1 MKKNISLFLMLF
13 FTVFT
18 FAQKTVS
25 GKITDDDGVA
35 IPSASVTIEEPGKD
49 AILAYGITNS
59 KGEYKVTFTS
69 AEAKVDLKVKAFNQ
83 KPLTKQITNSDQ
95 TLSFK
100 MQSEATEIKEVQ
112 LKTKMITARGDTI
125 SYDLK
130 AFNSKNDR
138 TLADVMKKIPGIEV
152 NTDGTILY
160 QGNAINKFYVNGK
173 DLMEGGYGT
182 INNSLPKDAVQK
194 VEVLENHQPVKIL
207 QDKVPSDQAAI
218 NIKLKNSVTMTG
230 RGEVGTGFG
239 DPWLWNVK
247 LTPMFFGQKSQWV
260 VNYKT
265 NNMGEQ
271 VENEGNILAFGSS
284 WEGRRINA
292 SQNDWLNVENAG
304 TPNLP
309 VKRYL
314 MNNVHYLSV
323 NYLTNIDKKKEW
335 ELKLNANYTN
345 NAVARE
351 DYNETTYFP
360 TNERPQQSTVVMSTR
375 NNFYTDKLK
384 GELIFTKNAK
394 KGFFKNTTSFSQFWN
409 ADRAFAVRAGRS
421 GDQSVESP
429 TSSFQNS
436 LSTIIPWG
444 EKMVNFKSYINY
456 QDDQQTLQ
464 VDPASY
470 LQLPYKLPKVNPNDP
485 NEKDKYGIVN
495 FAPGTLALQQ
505 FRLKTL
511 DTSHSANISF
521 STKGWTF
528 TPQVGLDFSTDKLNT
543 NFDGQSIPNPS
554 VPNDVPPNFNDGV
567 YENNLKFTE
576 IVPSASV
583 GVNYKSEAWSI
594 FANFPANFNS
604 IKAED
609 DLRGVSKSLNK
620 TTFTPNAFVQYS
632 FASFWKASLNGNISN
647 NFGDIQNAYA
657 GYMLLSPRGFNV
669 MDPNNPIPQTTSKS
683 AGSRIEYR
691 NPLNNLFFNITYSL
705 SDSKRNLL
713 SSPILDVA
721 TGSTLIR
728 YIERENHLKSNR
740 FSIEVG
746 KYFPKFKT
754 NASVNYGNTLSK
766 SDAFLDDTQY
776 LSKNNTQTYGL
787 KFNNTYFSWASIDY
801 TLSLSRNKQD
811 NIGLSSNQSRLGV
824 NTGFNHNLAVY
835 FYPIENHTIGF
846 NWDQVNTSDGTNKY
860 KNGFYD
866 ISYQFSWSKKKIDFE
881 LKWLNI
887 ANRKFFET
895 YNINQTTN
903 SSSYTKIQLR
913 PSQVMFT
920 VKFNFK

>member
-13 FTVFT
+13 FTVLT

-49 AILAYGITNS
+49 AILAYAITNS
-59 KGEYKVTFTS
+59 KGEYKVIFTS
-69 AEAKVDLKVKAFNQ
+69 AESNVDLKVKAFNQ
-83 KPLTKQITNSDQ
+83 KPLTKQINNSDQ
-95 TLSFK
+95 TLNFK

-152 NTDGTILY
+152 NNDGTILY

-271 VENEGNILAFGSS
+271 VENEGNILAFGSA
-284 WEGRRINA
+284 WEGRRSNI
-292 SQNDWLNVENAG
+292 SQNNWLNVENA
-304 TPNLP
+304 TVPDLP

-314 MNNVHYLSV
+314 MNSVHYLSA

-335 ELKLNANYTN
+335 ELKANANYTN
-345 NAVARE
+345 NAVERE
-351 DYNETTYFP
+351 SNSITRDIQQGTQYN
-360 TNERPQQSTVVMSTR
+360 TR
-375 NNFYTDKLK
+375 FLNNFYTDKLK

-394 KGFFKNTTSFSQFWN
+394 KGFFKNTTTFSQFWN
-409 ADRAFAVRAGRS
+409 ADRALAERNDKQGYRIGNEAL
-421 GDQSVESP
+421 ESP
-429 TSSFQNS
+429 TTSFQNS
-436 LSTIIPWG
+436 LSTIIPWK
-444 EKMVNFKSYINY
+444 EKMVNFKSYISY
-456 QDDQQTLQ
+456 QNDKQILEIS
-464 VDPASY
+464 PANY
-470 LQLPYKLPKVNPNDP
+470 LQFPYKEPGS
-485 NEKDKYGIVN
+485 KDFTTIN
-495 FAPGTLALQQ
+495 FTPGSTALQY
-505 FRLKTL
+505 FRIKSL

-528 TPQVGLDFSTDKLNT
+528 TPQVGFDLSTDKLTT
-543 NFDGQSIPNPS
+543 NFDGSTVGNKPDFAS
-554 VPNDVPPNFNDGV
+554 LA
-567 YENNLKFTE
+567 YENDLKFTR
-576 IVPSASV
+576 INPSASV
-583 GVNYKSEAWSI
+583 GINYKSEAWSL
-594 FANFPANFNS
+594 FSSFPVNFNN

-609 DLRGVSKSLNK
+609 AFRNVSKSLSK
-620 TTFTPNAFVQYS
+620 VTFTPNIFAQYS
-632 FASFWKASLNGNISN
+632 FASFFKASLNGGISN
-647 NFGDIQNAYA
+647 NFGDIQTAYA
-657 GYMLLSPRGFNV
+657 GYILTSPAGFNV
-669 MDPNNPIPQTTSKS
+669 MNPNNPIPETNTKNV
-683 AGSRIEYR
+683 GTRLEYR
-691 NPLNNLFFNITYSL
+691 NPLNNLFFNVGYRI
-705 SDSKRNLL
+705 SDAKNNLIA
-713 SSPILDVA
+713 SSIVNESGFRVTEYL
-721 TGSTLIR
+721 
-728 YIERENHLKSNR
+728 ERENKRTSNTYYAE
-740 FSIEVG
+740 IG

-754 NASVNYGNTLSK
+754 NASLSYNNTISKSQSIRNTDDIDNKTNGNT
-766 SDAFLDDTQY
+766 F
-776 LSKNNTQTYGL
+776 GV
-787 KFNNTYFSWASIDY
+787 KFNNTYFSWMSVDFNASK
-801 TLSLSRNKQD
+801 TWNKTS
-811 NIGLSSNQSRLGV
+811 NIYL
-824 NTGFNHNLAVY
+824 TGNKGKSEGYSHNLNVF
-835 FYPIENHTIGF
+835 FYPLENHTIGF
-846 NWDQVNTSDGTNKY
+846 YWDQINSKSADVKY
-860 KNGFYD
+860 NNGFFD
-866 ISYQFSWSKKKIDFE
+866 LSYQFSWAKKKVDFE
-881 LKWLNI
+881 LKWMNI
-887 ANRKFFET
+887 ANKKVFERIDIDNT
-895 YNINQTTN
+895 TITQTTM
-903 SSSYTKIQLR
+903 QLR
-913 PSQVMFT
+913 PSQVMLS

>member
-1 MKKNISLFLMLF
+1 MKKNISLFLMIF
-13 FTVFT
+13 ISVFT

-35 IPSASVTIEEPGKD
+35 IPSASVTVEEPGKD

-69 AEAKVDLKVKAFNQ
+69 PEANVDLKVKAFNQ
-83 KPLTKQITNSDQ
+83 KPVTKQISNADQ
-95 TLSFK
+95 NLNFK

-130 AFNSKNDR
+130 AFNNKNDR

-152 NTDGTILY
+152 NKDGTILY

-271 VENEGNILAFGSS
+271 VENEGNILAFGSG

-292 SQNDWLNVENAG
+292 AQNNWLSVENASV
-304 TPNLP
+304 PDLP

-314 MNNVHYLSV
+314 MNSVHYLSA

-335 ELKLNANYTN
+335 ELKANANYTN
-345 NAVARE
+345 NAVERE
-351 DYNETTYFP
+351 SNSTTTDIQQGTKYNTKFL
-360 TNERPQQSTVVMSTR
+360 
-375 NNFYTDKLK
+375 NNFYTDKVK

-394 KGFFKNTTSFSQFWN
+394 KGFFKNTTTFSQFWN
-409 ADRAFAVRAGRS
+409 ADRAVAERNDKTGYRLGNEAL
-421 GDQSVESP
+421 ESP

-436 LSTIIPWG
+436 LSTIIPWK
-444 EKMVNFKSYINY
+444 EKMINFKSFINY
-456 QDDQQTLQ
+456 QNDRQTLEIS
-464 VDPASY
+464 PANY
-470 LQLPYKLPKVNPNDP
+470 LQFPYKEPGSTDFST
-485 NEKDKYGIVN
+485 IN
-495 FAPGTLALQQ
+495 FTPGSTALQT
-505 FRLKTL
+505 FKIKTL

-528 TPQVGLDFSTDKLNT
+528 TPQIGIDFSTDKLTT
-543 NFDGQSIPNPS
+543 NFDGSTVNNSP
-554 VPNDVPPNFNDGV
+554 DFNSLA
-567 YENNLKFTE
+567 YENDLKFTK
-576 IVPSASV
+576 INPNASV
-583 GVNYKSEAWSI
+583 GVNYKSEAWSL
-594 FANFPANFNS
+594 FANFPVNFNN

-609 DLRGVSKSLNK
+609 AFRNVSKSLNK
-620 TTFTPNAFVQYS
+620 TTFTPNIFAQYS
-632 FASFWKASLNGNISN
+632 FASFFKASLSGNISN
-647 NFGDIQNAYA
+647 NFGDIQTAYA
-657 GYMLLSPRGFNV
+657 GYILTSPGGFNV
-669 MDPNNPIPQTTSKS
+669 MNPKNPIPQTTTKN
-683 AGSRIEYR
+683 AGARLEYR
-691 NPLNNLFFNITYSL
+691 NPLNNIFFNVGYRL
-705 SDSKRNLL
+705 SDAKNNLL
-713 SSPILDVA
+713 ASSAVNELGFSVIE
-721 TGSTLIR
+721 
-728 YIERENHLKSNR
+728 YIESENKRTSN
-740 FSIEVG
+740 SYYAEIG

-754 NASVNYGNTLSK
+754 NASLTYNNTNSKSQSRRNDQDINTTNDGNTLGFK
-766 SDAFLDDTQY
+766 L
-776 LSKNNTQTYGL
+776 
-787 KFNNTYFSWASIDY
+787 NNTYFSWMSVDFNM
-801 TLSLSRNKQD
+801 TKSWNKQ
-811 NIGLSSNQSRLGV
+811 SNGIIQNDLGK
-824 NTGFNHNLAVY
+824 TEGYTHNLNVF

-846 NWDQVNTSDGTNKY
+846 YWDQINSKLGQTKLN
-860 KNGFYD
+860 NGFFD
-866 ISYQFSWSKKKIDFE
+866 VSYQFSWAKKKVDFE
-881 LKWLNI
+881 LKWMNI
-887 ANRKFFET
+887 GDRKVFER
-895 YNINQTTN
+895 INVGDATITQTTM
-903 SSSYTKIQLR
+903 QLR

>member
-13 FTVFT
+13 FTVLT

-69 AEAKVDLKVKAFNQ
+69 GESNVDLKVKAFNQ
-83 KPLTKQITNSDQ
+83 KPLTRQISNSDQ
-95 TLSFK
+95 TLNFK

-152 NTDGTILY
+152 NKDGSILY

-207 QDKVPSDQAAI
+207 QDKVPSEQAAI

-284 WEGRRINA
+284 WEGRRSNI
-292 SQNDWLNVENAG
+292 SQNNWLNVENAS
-304 TPNLP
+304 TPDLP

-314 MNNVHYLSV
+314 MNSVHYLSA

-335 ELKLNANYTN
+335 ELKANANYTN
-345 NAVARE
+345 NAVERE
-351 DYNETTYFP
+351 SNSITRDIQQGIQYN
-360 TNERPQQSTVVMSTR
+360 TR
-375 NNFYTDKLK
+375 FLNNFYTDKLK

-394 KGFFKNTTSFSQFWN
+394 KGFFKNTTTFSQFWN
-409 ADRAFAVRAGRS
+409 ADRALAERNDNIGYRLGNEA
-421 GDQSVESP
+421 VESP

-436 LSTIIPWG
+436 LSTIIPWK
-444 EKMVNFKSYINY
+444 EKMVNLKSYISY
-456 QDDQQTLQ
+456 QNDRQTLEIS
-464 VDPASY
+464 PANY
-470 LQLPYKLPKVNPNDP
+470 LQFPYK
-485 NEKDKYGIVN
+485 E
-495 FAPGTLALQQ
+495 PGSTDLSTIDFTPGSTALQH
-505 FRLKTL
+505 FRIKTL

-528 TPQVGLDFSTDKLNT
+528 TPQVGFDYSTDNLIT
-543 NFDGQSIPNPS
+543 NFDGSTVGNSPDFGS
-554 VPNDVPPNFNDGV
+554 LA
-567 YENNLKFTE
+567 YENDLKFTR
-576 IVPSASV
+576 INPSASV
-583 GVNYKSEAWSI
+583 GINYKSESWSL
-594 FANFPANFNS
+594 FSSFPVNFNN

-609 DLRGVSKSLNK
+609 AFRNVSKSLNK
-620 TTFTPNAFVQYS
+620 VTFTPTIFAQYS
-632 FASFWKASLNGNISN
+632 FASFFKASINGSISN
-647 NFGDIQNAYA
+647 NFGDIQTAYA
-657 GYMLLSPRGFNV
+657 GYILTSPGGFNV
-669 MDPNNPIPQTTSKS
+669 MNPNNPIPETNTTN
-683 AGSRIEYR
+683 GGVRLEYR
-691 NPLNNLFFNITYSL
+691 NPLNNLFFNVGYRL
-705 SDSKRNLL
+705 SDAKNNLIA
-713 SSPILDVA
+713 SSIVNESGFRVTEYL
-721 TGSTLIR
+721 
-728 YIERENHLKSNR
+728 ERENKRTSN
-740 FSIEVG
+740 SYYAEIG

-754 NASVNYGNTLSK
+754 NASLNYSNTISKSQSIRNDDDIDTKTNGNTLGFK
-766 SDAFLDDTQY
+766 I
-776 LSKNNTQTYGL
+776 
-787 KFNNTYFSWASIDY
+787 NNTYFSWMSIDFNASK
-801 TLSLSRNKQD
+801 TWNKQS
-811 NIGLSSNQSRLGV
+811 NIYL
-824 NTGFNHNLAVY
+824 TGNKGKSEGYNHNLNVF
-835 FYPIENHTIGF
+835 FYPLENHTIGF
-846 NWDQVNTSDGTNKY
+846 YWDQINSKSADMKY
-860 KNGFYD
+860 NNGFFD
-866 ISYQFSWSKKKIDFE
+866 LSYQFSWAKKKVDFE
-881 LKWLNI
+881 LKWMNI
-887 ANRKFFET
+887 ANKKVFERIDIDNT
-895 YNINQTTN
+895 TITQTTML
-903 SSSYTKIQLR
+903 LR

>member
-1 MKKNISLFLMLF
+1 MLF
-13 FTVFT
+13 FTVLT

-25 GKITDDDGVA
+25 GKITDDDGIA
-35 IPSASVTIEEPGKD
+35 IPSASVTVEEPGKD

-69 AEAKVDLKVKAFNQ
+69 GEANVDLKVKAFNQ
-83 KPLTKQITNSDQ
+83 KPLTKQISNSDQ
-95 TLSFK
+95 TLNFK

-152 NTDGTILY
+152 NNDGTILY

-284 WEGRRINA
+284 WEGRRSNI
-292 SQNDWLNVENAG
+292 SQNNWLNVENAE

-314 MNNVHYLSV
+314 MNSVHYLSA

-335 ELKLNANYTN
+335 ELKANANYTN
-345 NAVARE
+345 NAVERE
-351 DYNETTYFP
+351 SNSVTRDIQQGTQYTTRFL
-360 TNERPQQSTVVMSTR
+360 

-394 KGFFKNTTSFSQFWN
+394 KGFFKNTTTFSQFWN
-409 ADRAFAVRAGRS
+409 GDRAFAERNDKQGYRI
-421 GDQSVESP
+421 GNETLESP
-429 TSSFQNS
+429 TTSFQNS
-436 LSTIIPWG
+436 LSTIIPWK
-444 EKMVNFKSYINY
+444 EKMVNFKSYISY
-456 QDDQQTLQ
+456 QNDKQILEIS
-464 VDPASY
+464 PANY
-470 LQLPYKLPKVNPNDP
+470 LQFPYKEPGS
-485 NEKDKYGIVN
+485 KDFTTIQ
-495 FAPGTLALQQ
+495 FTPGSTALQY
-505 FRLKTL
+505 FRIKSL

-521 STKGWTF
+521 SSKGWTF
-528 TPQVGLDFSTDKLNT
+528 TPQVGFDLSTDNLTT
-543 NFDGQSIPNPS
+543 NFDGSTVGNKP
-554 VPNDVPPNFNDGV
+554 DFATLA
-567 YENNLKFTE
+567 YENDLKFTR
-576 IVPSASV
+576 INPSASV
-583 GVNYKSEAWSI
+583 GINYKSESWSL
-594 FANFPANFNS
+594 FSSFPVNFNN

-609 DLRGVSKSLNK
+609 AFRNVSKSLSK
-620 TTFTPNAFVQYS
+620 VTFTPNVFAQYS
-632 FASFWKASLNGNISN
+632 FASFFKASVNGGISN
-647 NFGDIQNAYA
+647 NFGDIQTAYA
-657 GYMLLSPRGFNV
+657 GYILTSPGGFNV
-669 MDPNNPIPQTTSKS
+669 MNPNNPIPETNTKS
-683 AGSRIEYR
+683 GGVRLEYR
-691 NPLNNLFFNITYSL
+691 NPLNNLFFNVGYRI
-705 SDSKRNLL
+705 SDAKNNLIA
-713 SSPILDVA
+713 SSVVNESGFRVTEYL
-721 TGSTLIR
+721 
-728 YIERENHLKSNR
+728 ERENKRTSNTYYVE
-740 FSIEVG
+740 IG

-754 NASVNYGNTLSK
+754 NASLSYNNSISKSQSIRNDDDIDNKTNGNTL
-766 SDAFLDDTQY
+766 
-776 LSKNNTQTYGL
+776 GV
-787 KFNNTYFSWASIDY
+787 KFNNTYFSWMSVDFNASKTWNKTSNIFLTGNKGKTEGY
-801 TLSLSRNKQD
+801 T
-811 NIGLSSNQSRLGV
+811 
-824 NTGFNHNLAVY
+824 HNLNVF
-835 FYPIENHTIGF
+835 FYPLENHTIGF
-846 NWDQVNTSDGTNKY
+846 YWDQINSKSADVKY
-860 KNGFYD
+860 NNGFFD
-866 ISYQFSWSKKKIDFE
+866 LSYQFSWTKKKIDFE
-881 LKWLNI
+881 LKWMNI
-887 ANRKFFET
+887 ANKKVFERIEIDNT
-895 YNINQTTN
+895 TITQTTM
-903 SSSYTKIQLR
+903 QLR
-913 PSQVMFT
+913 PSQVMLS

>member
-13 FTVFT
+13 FTVLT

-25 GKITDDDGVA
+25 GKITDDDGIA
-35 IPSASVTIEEPGKD
+35 IPSASVTVEEPGKD

-69 AEAKVDLKVKAFNQ
+69 GEANVDLKVKAFNQ
-83 KPLTKQITNSDQ
+83 KPLTKQISNSDQ
-95 TLSFK
+95 TLNFK

-152 NTDGTILY
+152 NNDGTILY

-284 WEGRRINA
+284 WEGRRSNI
-292 SQNDWLNVENAG
+292 SQNNWLNVENAE

-314 MNNVHYLSV
+314 MNNVHYLSA

-335 ELKLNANYTN
+335 ELKANANYTN
-345 NAVARE
+345 NAVERE
-351 DYNETTYFP
+351 SNSVTRDIQQGTQYTTRFL
-360 TNERPQQSTVVMSTR
+360 

-394 KGFFKNTTSFSQFWN
+394 KGFFKNTTTFSQFWN
-409 ADRAFAVRAGRS
+409 GDRAFAERNDKQGYRIGNEAL
-421 GDQSVESP
+421 ESP
-429 TSSFQNS
+429 TTSFQNS
-436 LSTIIPWG
+436 LSTIIPWK
-444 EKMVNFKSYINY
+444 EKMVNFKSYISY
-456 QDDQQTLQ
+456 QNDKQILEIS
-464 VDPASY
+464 PANY
-470 LQLPYKLPKVNPNDP
+470 LQFPYKEPGS
-485 NEKDKYGIVN
+485 KDFTTIQ
-495 FAPGTLALQQ
+495 FTPGSTALQY
-505 FRLKTL
+505 FRIKSL

-521 STKGWTF
+521 SSKGWTF
-528 TPQVGLDFSTDKLNT
+528 TPQVGFDLSTDNLTT
-543 NFDGQSIPNPS
+543 NFDGSTVGNKP
-554 VPNDVPPNFNDGV
+554 DFATLA
-567 YENNLKFTE
+567 YENDLKFTR
-576 IVPSASV
+576 INPSASV
-583 GVNYKSEAWSI
+583 GINYKSESWSL
-594 FANFPANFNS
+594 FSSFPVNFNN

-609 DLRGVSKSLNK
+609 AFRNVSKSLSK
-620 TTFTPNAFVQYS
+620 VTFTPNVFAQYS
-632 FASFWKASLNGNISN
+632 FASFFKASVNGGISN
-647 NFGDIQNAYA
+647 NFGDIQTAYA
-657 GYMLLSPRGFNV
+657 GYILTSPGGFNV
-669 MDPNNPIPQTTSKS
+669 MNPNNPIPETNTKN
-683 AGSRIEYR
+683 GGVRLEYR
-691 NPLNNLFFNITYSL
+691 NPLNNLFFNVGYRI
-705 SDSKRNLL
+705 SDAKNNLIA
-713 SSPILDVA
+713 SSVVNESGFRVTEYL
-721 TGSTLIR
+721 
-728 YIERENHLKSNR
+728 ERENKRTSNTYYVE
-740 FSIEVG
+740 IG

-754 NASVNYGNTLSK
+754 NASLSYNNSISKSQSIRNDDDIDNKTNGNTL
-766 SDAFLDDTQY
+766 
-776 LSKNNTQTYGL
+776 GV
-787 KFNNTYFSWASIDY
+787 KFNNTYFSWMSVDFNASKTWNKTSNIFLTGNKGKTEGY
-801 TLSLSRNKQD
+801 T
-811 NIGLSSNQSRLGV
+811 
-824 NTGFNHNLAVY
+824 HNLNVF
-835 FYPIENHTIGF
+835 FYPLENHIIGF
-846 NWDQVNTSDGTNKY
+846 YWDQINSKSADVKY
-860 KNGFYD
+860 NNGFFD
-866 ISYQFSWSKKKIDFE
+866 LSYQFSWTKKKIDFE
-881 LKWLNI
+881 LKWMNI
-887 ANRKFFET
+887 ANKKVFERIEIDNT
-895 YNINQTTN
+895 TITQTTM
-903 SSSYTKIQLR
+903 QLR
-913 PSQVMFT
+913 PSQVMLS

>member
-1 MKKNISLFLMLF
+1 ML
-13 FTVFT
+13 T

-69 AEAKVDLKVKAFNQ
+69 AESNVDLKVKAFNQ
-83 KPLTKQITNSDQ
+83 KPLTKQISNSDQ
-95 TLSFK
+95 NLNFK

-271 VENEGNILAFGSS
+271 VENEGNILAFGNRF
-284 WEGRRINA
+284 EGKRINA
-292 SQNDWLNVENAG
+292 SQNDWLNVENAD

-314 MNNVHYLSV
+314 MNNVHYLSA

-335 ELKLNANYTN
+335 ELKANANYTN
-345 NAVARE
+345 NAVERE
-351 DYNETTYFP
+351 SYSQKDYFGGTSNI
-360 TNERPQQSTVVMSTR
+360 VKIL
-375 NNFYTDKLK
+375 NNFYTDKAK
-384 GELIFTKNAK
+384 GEIIFTKNAK
-394 KGFFKNTTSFSQFWN
+394 KGFFKNTTSFSQYWN
-409 ADRAFAVRAGRS
+409 ADRGVVDRTDVKNGIQRNASEG
-421 GDQSVESP
+421 VESP
-429 TSSFQNS
+429 TTSFQNS
-436 LSTIIPWG
+436 LSTIIPWK
-444 EKMVNFKSYINY
+444 EKMVNLLSYVSY
-456 QDDQQTLQ
+456 QTDRQTLE
-464 VDPASY
+464 VNPSSY
-470 LQLPYKLPKVNPNDP
+470 LDIPGFESVANT
-485 NEKDKYGIVN
+485 E
-495 FAPGTLALQQ
+495 FATQSL
-505 FRLKTL
+505 RLKTFEAN
-511 DTSHSANISF
+511 HSANIGF

-528 TPQVGLDFSTDKLNT
+528 TPEVGFNFKSTDMMSDLSNIKAIPSTNPNT
-543 NFDGQSIPNPS
+543 PDPKPEAYS
-554 VPNDVPPNFNDGV
+554 ND
-567 YENNLKFTE
+567 LKYTTATPYGSLG
-576 IVPSASV
+576 I
-583 GVNYKSEAWSI
+583 NYKSESWMI
-594 FANFPANFNS
+594 YANLPVNS
-604 IKAED
+604 NNIKAED
-609 DLRGVSKSLNK
+609 PLRLVSKSVNK
-620 TTFTPNAFVQYS
+620 VTFEPNIFAQYS
-632 FASFWKASLNGNISN
+632 FASFWKASVNANINN
-647 NFGDIQNAYA
+647 NFGEINTAYS
-657 GYMLLSPRGFNV
+657 GFLMTSPGGIIA
-669 MDPNNPIPQTTSKS
+669 MDVKNPIPQNNNKS
-683 AGSRIEYR
+683 AGTRIEYR
-691 NPLNNLFFNITYSL
+691 NPLNNLFFNINYRYS
-705 SDSKRNLL
+705 DAKRNLI
-713 SSPILDVA
+713 SNPEINGAGYTIMKYKEQD
-721 TGSTLIR
+721 
-728 YIERENHLKSNR
+728 NHVLNNGYSV
-740 FSIEVG
+740 EVG

-754 NASVNYGNTLSK
+754 NASLSYSNNTTE
-766 SDAFLDDTQY
+766 SDAFLNDKSYTN
-776 LSKNNTQTYGL
+776 KNNGQSFGI
-787 KFNNTYFSWASIDY
+787 KFNNTYFSWMSVDYNASLAR
-801 TLSLSRNKQD
+801 TKQTSVGEL
-811 NIGLSSNQSRLGV
+811 NSNATR
-824 NTGFNHNLAVY
+824 TGFTHNLGIF
-835 FYPIENHTIGF
+835 FYPIENHTVGF
-846 NWDQVNTSDGTNKY
+846 NWDQVNTNAAGQKY
-860 KNGFYD
+860 HNGFYD
-866 ISYQFSWSKKKIDFE
+866 LSYQFTWAKKKIDFE
-881 LKWLNI
+881 LKWMNI
-887 ANRKFFET
+887 ANKKVFET
-895 YNINQTTN
+895 YDINTTN
-903 SSSYTKIQLR
+903 ITYTRYQLR

>member
-69 AEAKVDLKVKAFNQ
+69 PEPNVDLKVKAFNQ
-83 KPLTKQITNSDQ
+83 KPLIKQVGNSDQ
-95 TLSFK
+95 VLNFK

-271 VENEGNILAFGSS
+271 VENEGNILAFGSG
-284 WEGRRINA
+284 WEGKRSNI
-292 SQNDWLNVENAG
+292 SQNNWLSVENAEA
-304 TPNLP
+304 PNLP

-314 MNNVHYLSV
+314 LNNVHYLSA

-335 ELKLNANYTN
+335 ELKANANYTN
-345 NAVARE
+345 NAVERE
-351 DYNETTYFP
+351 SNSITTDIQQGTQYN
-360 TNERPQQSTVVMSTR
+360 TR
-375 NNFYTDKLK
+375 FLNNFYTDKLK

-394 KGFFKNTTSFSQFWN
+394 KGFFKNTTTFSQFWN
-409 ADRAFAVRAGRS
+409 GDRAFAERNDKIGYRFGNEAL
-421 GDQSVESP
+421 QSP
-429 TSSFQNS
+429 TTSFQNS
-436 LSTIIPWG
+436 LSTIIPWK
-444 EKMVNFKSYINY
+444 EKMVNFKSYVSY
-456 QDDQQTLQ
+456 QNDKQ
-464 VDPASY
+464 VLEISPASY
-470 LQLPYKLPKVNPNDP
+470 LQFPYKEPGS
-485 NEKDKYGIVN
+485 KDFTTIK
-495 FAPGTLALQQ
+495 FTPGSTALQS
-505 FRLKTL
+505 FRIKSL

-528 TPQVGLDFSTDKLNT
+528 TPQVGIDFSTDKLTT
-543 NFDGQSIPNPS
+543 NFDGSTISNSPDFSTPA
-554 VPNDVPPNFNDGV
+554 
-567 YENNLKFTE
+567 YENDLKFTR
-576 IVPSASV
+576 VNPSASV
-583 GVNYKSEAWSI
+583 GINYKSEAWSL
-594 FANFPANFNS
+594 FSSFPVNFNN

-609 DLRGVSKSLNK
+609 EFRNVSKSLSK
-620 TTFTPNAFVQYS
+620 VTFTPNIFAQYS
-632 FASFWKASLNGNISN
+632 FASFFKASMSGGINN
-647 NFGDIQNAYA
+647 NFGDIQTAYA
-657 GYMLLSPRGFNV
+657 GYILTSPGGFNV
-669 MDPNNPIPQTTSKS
+669 MNPKNPIPQTTTKN
-683 AGSRIEYR
+683 AGVRLEYR
-691 NPLNNLFFNITYSL
+691 NPLNNLFFNVGYRL
-705 SDSKRNLL
+705 SDAKNNLL
-713 SSPILDVA
+713 ASSAVNELGFSVIE
-721 TGSTLIR
+721 
-728 YIERENHLKSNR
+728 YIERENKRTSN
-740 FSIEVG
+740 SYYAEIG

-754 NASVNYGNTLSK
+754 NASLSFSNTNSK
-766 SDAFLDDTQY
+766 SESRRNEQDLNTKNDANSLGF
-776 LSKNNTQTYGL
+776 
-787 KFNNTYFSWASIDY
+787 KFNNTYFSWMSVDFNM
-801 TLSLSRNKQD
+801 TKSWNKQ
-811 NIGLSSNQSRLGV
+811 SNGVIQNNLGK
-824 NTGFNHNLAVY
+824 TEGYTHNLNVF
-835 FYPIENHTIGF
+835 FYPLESHTIGF
-846 NWDQVNTSDGTNKY
+846 YWDQINSKLGDTKLN
-860 KNGFYD
+860 NGFFD
-866 ISYQFSWSKKKIDFE
+866 VSYQFSWTKKKVDFE
-881 LKWLNI
+881 LKWMNI
-887 ANRKFFET
+887 ANRKVFEKISVGDAT
-895 YNINQTTN
+895 IIQTTM
-903 SSSYTKIQLR
+903 QLR
-913 PSQVMFT
+913 PSQVMFS

>member
-1 MKKNISLFLMLF
+1 MIFIS
-13 FTVFT
+13 VFT

-35 IPSASVTIEEPGKD
+35 IPSASVTVEEPGKD

-69 AEAKVDLKVKAFNQ
+69 PEANVDLKVKAFNQ
-83 KPLTKQITNSDQ
+83 KPVTKQISNADQ
-95 TLSFK
+95 NLNFK

-152 NTDGTILY
+152 NKDGTILY

-271 VENEGNILAFGSS
+271 VENEGNILAFGSG

-292 SQNDWLNVENAG
+292 AQNNWLSVENASV
-304 TPNLP
+304 PDLP

-314 MNNVHYLSV
+314 MNSVHYLSA

-335 ELKLNANYTN
+335 ELKANANYTN
-345 NAVARE
+345 NAVERE
-351 DYNETTYFP
+351 SNSTTTDIQQGTKYNTKFL
-360 TNERPQQSTVVMSTR
+360 
-375 NNFYTDKLK
+375 NNFYTDKVK

-394 KGFFKNTTSFSQFWN
+394 KGFFKNTTTFSQFWN
-409 ADRAFAVRAGRS
+409 ADRAVAERNDKTGYRLGNEAL
-421 GDQSVESP
+421 ESP

-436 LSTIIPWG
+436 LSTIIPWK
-444 EKMVNFKSYINY
+444 EKMINFKSFINY
-456 QDDQQTLQ
+456 QNDRQTLEIS
-464 VDPASY
+464 PANY
-470 LQLPYKLPKVNPNDP
+470 LQFPYKEPGSTDFST
-485 NEKDKYGIVN
+485 IN
-495 FAPGTLALQQ
+495 FTPGSTALQT
-505 FRLKTL
+505 FKIKTL

-528 TPQVGLDFSTDKLNT
+528 TPQIGIDFSTDKLTT
-543 NFDGQSIPNPS
+543 NFDGSTVNNSP
-554 VPNDVPPNFNDGV
+554 DFNSLA
-567 YENNLKFTE
+567 YENDLKFTK
-576 IVPSASV
+576 INPNASV
-583 GVNYKSEAWSI
+583 GVNYKSEAWSL
-594 FANFPANFNS
+594 FANFPVNFNN

-609 DLRGVSKSLNK
+609 AFRNVSKSLNK
-620 TTFTPNAFVQYS
+620 TTFTPNIFAQYS
-632 FASFWKASLNGNISN
+632 FASFFKASLSGNISN
-647 NFGDIQNAYA
+647 NFGDIQTAYA
-657 GYMLLSPRGFNV
+657 GYILTSPGGFNV
-669 MDPNNPIPQTTSKS
+669 MNPKNPIPQTTTKN
-683 AGSRIEYR
+683 AGARLEYR
-691 NPLNNLFFNITYSL
+691 NPLNNIFFNVGYRL
-705 SDSKRNLL
+705 SDAKNNLL
-713 SSPILDVA
+713 ASSAVNELGFSVIE
-721 TGSTLIR
+721 
-728 YIERENHLKSNR
+728 YIESENKRTSN
-740 FSIEVG
+740 SYYAEIG

-754 NASVNYGNTLSK
+754 NASLTYNNTNSKSQSRRNDQDINTTNDGNTLGFK
-766 SDAFLDDTQY
+766 L
-776 LSKNNTQTYGL
+776 
-787 KFNNTYFSWASIDY
+787 NNTYFSWMSVDFNM
-801 TLSLSRNKQD
+801 TKSWNKQ
-811 NIGLSSNQSRLGV
+811 SNGIIQNDLGK
-824 NTGFNHNLAVY
+824 TEGYTHNLNVF

-846 NWDQVNTSDGTNKY
+846 YWDQINSKLGQTKLN
-860 KNGFYD
+860 NGFFD
-866 ISYQFSWSKKKIDFE
+866 VSYQFSWAKKKVDFE
-881 LKWLNI
+881 LKWMNI
-887 ANRKFFET
+887 GDRKVFER
-895 YNINQTTN
+895 INVGDATITQTTM
-903 SSSYTKIQLR
+903 QLR

>member
-13 FTVFT
+13 ITVFT
-18 FAQKTVS
+18 FAQKTIS
-25 GKITDDDGVA
+25 GKITDDDGVG

-69 AEAKVDLKVKAFNQ
+69 PESNVDLKVKAFNL
-83 KPLTKQITNSDQ
+83 KSLTKQISNSDQ
-95 TLSFK
+95 TLNFK

-239 DPWLWNVK
+239 EPWLWNVK

-271 VENEGNILAFGSS
+271 VENEGNILAFGSG
-284 WEGRRINA
+284 WEGKRSNI
-292 SQNDWLNVENAG
+292 SQNNWLSVENADA
-304 TPNLP
+304 PNLP

-314 MNNVHYLSV
+314 LNSVHYLSA

-335 ELKLNANYTN
+335 ELKANANYTN
-345 NAVARE
+345 NAVERE
-351 DYNETTYFP
+351 SNAITTDIQQGIKYN
-360 TNERPQQSTVVMSTR
+360 TR
-375 NNFYTDKLK
+375 FLNNFYTDKLK

-394 KGFFKNTTSFSQFWN
+394 KGFFKNTTTFSQFWN
-409 ADRAFAVRAGRS
+409 ADRAFAERNDKFGYRYGNEAL
-421 GDQSVESP
+421 QSP

-436 LSTIIPWG
+436 LSTIIPWK
-444 EKMVNFKSYINY
+444 EKMVNFKSYISYQNDKQVLEISPANY
-456 QDDQQTLQ
+456 L
-464 VDPASY
+464 
-470 LQLPYKLPKVNPNDP
+470 LIPYK
-485 NEKDKYGIVN
+485 EKDDDEIKN
-495 FAPGTLALQQ
+495 MKFAPGSIALQS
-505 FRLKTL
+505 FRIKSL

-521 STKGWTF
+521 TTKGWTF
-528 TPQVGLDFSTDKLNT
+528 TPQVGIDFSTDKLTT
-543 NFDGQSIPNPS
+543 NFDAITEDNKPDFSTLA
-554 VPNDVPPNFNDGV
+554 
-567 YENNLKFTE
+567 YENDLKFTR
-576 IVPSASV
+576 VNPSASV
-583 GVNYKSEAWSI
+583 GINYKSESWSL
-594 FANFPANFNS
+594 FSSFPVNFNN

-609 DLRGVSKSLNK
+609 QFRNVSKSLNK
-620 TTFTPNAFVQYS
+620 VTFTPNIFAQYS
-632 FASFWKASLNGNISN
+632 FASFFKASMSGGISN
-647 NFGDIQNAYA
+647 NFGDIQTAYA
-657 GYMLLSPRGFNV
+657 GYILTSPGGFSI
-669 MDPNNPIPQTTSKS
+669 MSPENPIPQTTTKN
-683 AGSRIEYR
+683 GGVRLEYR
-691 NPLNNLFFNITYSL
+691 NPLNNLFFNVGYRL
-705 SDSKRNLL
+705 SDAKNNLL
-713 SSPILDVA
+713 ASSVVNASGISM
-721 TGSTLIR
+721 TE
-728 YIERENHLKSNR
+728 YIERENKRTNNSYYAE
-740 FSIEVG
+740 IG

-754 NASVNYGNTLSK
+754 NASFSFNNSLSK
-766 SDAFLDDTQY
+766 SQLIRNTDLIDNKTDA
-776 LSKNNTQTYGL
+776 NTLGFKL
-787 KFNNTYFSWASIDY
+787 NNTYFSWMSIDFNATKTWSKQSNAYLTGNLGKIEGY
-801 TLSLSRNKQD
+801 T
-811 NIGLSSNQSRLGV
+811 
-824 NTGFNHNLAVY
+824 HNLNVF
-835 FYPIENHTIGF
+835 FYPLEGHTLGF
-846 NWDQVNTSDGTNKY
+846 YWDQINSKLGDTKFN
-860 KNGFYD
+860 NGFFD
-866 ISYQFSWSKKKIDFE
+866 VSYQFSWTKKKVDFE
-881 LKWLNI
+881 LKWMNI
-887 ANRKFFET
+887 ADRKVFEKVT
-895 YNINQTTN
+895 VEDATIKQTTM
-903 SSSYTKIQLR
+903 QLR

>member
-1 MKKNISLFLMLF
+1 MKKNITLFLMIFLSVL
-13 FTVFT
+13 TY
-18 FAQKTVS
+18 AQKSVT
-25 GKITDDDGVA
+25 GKITDEDGVP
-35 IPSASVTIEEPGKD
+35 IPSASVTVEEPGKD

-59 KGEYKVTFTS
+59 KGEYKVSFTS
-69 AEAKVDLKVKAFNQ
+69 AESNVDLKVKAFNQ
-83 KPLTKQITNSDQ
+83 KPLTKQISNSDQ

-100 MQSEATEIKEVQ
+100 MESEATEIKEVQ
-112 LKTKMITARGDTI
+112 LKTKMITSRGDTI
-125 SYDLK
+125 AYDLK
-130 AFNSKNDR
+130 AFDSKSDR

-271 VENEGNILAFGSS
+271 VENEGNILAFGNS

-292 SQNDWLNVENAG
+292 AQNDWLNVENAT

-314 MNNVHYLSV
+314 MNNVHYLSA

-335 ELKLNANYTN
+335 ELKANANYTN
-345 NAVARE
+345 NAVERE
-351 DYNETTYFP
+351 DNVETKYFSP
-360 TNERPQQSTVVMSTR
+360 DNNVLSTVVTSTK
-375 NNFYTDKLK
+375 NNYYTDKIK

-409 ADRAFAVRAGRS
+409 ADRAVATRGGRL
-421 GDQSVESP
+421 GNEGIESP

-436 LSTIIPWG
+436 LSTIIPWK
-444 EKMVNFKSYINY
+444 EKMVNLKSYINY
-456 QDDQQTLQ
+456 QDDRQTLEIT
-464 VDPASY
+464 PANY
-470 LQLPYKLPKVNPNDP
+470 LQFPYRNPAVDS
-485 NEKDKYGIVN
+485 ITTIN
-495 FAPGTLALQQ
+495 FAPGSRAIQNM
-505 FRLKTL
+505 RIKTL

-528 TPQVGLDFSTDKLNT
+528 TPEVGIDFSTDKLNT
-543 NFDGQSIPNPS
+543 NFSGVAIPNPDI
-554 VPNDVPPNFNDGV
+554 PNDLPPNFNDPI
-567 YENNLKFTE
+567 YENSLRFTE
-576 IVPSASV
+576 ITPKASV
-583 GVNYKSEAWSI
+583 GVNYKSDSWSL
-594 FANFPANFNS
+594 FANFPVNLNN

-609 DLRGVSKSLNK
+609 GLRGVSKSLNK
-620 TTFTPNAFVQYS
+620 TTFTPNIFAQYT
-632 FASFWKASLNGNISN
+632 FASFWKASANVNISN
-647 NFGDIQNAYA
+647 NFGDVNSAYA
-657 GYMLLSPRGFNV
+657 GYILTSPGGFNV
-669 MDPNNPIPQTTSKS
+669 MSPNNPIPQTNTKS
-683 AGSRIEYR
+683 AGARIEYR
-691 NPLNNLFFNITYSL
+691 NPLNNLFFNLNYRL
-705 SDSKRNLL
+705 SDSKKNLL
-713 SSPILDVA
+713 SSPILDPT
-721 TGSTLIR
+721 TGFTLMQF
-728 YIERENHLKSNR
+728 IEQENHAKNNA
-740 FSIEVG
+740 FSVEVG

-754 NASVNYGNTLSK
+754 NASISYGNTVAK
-766 SDAFLDDTQY
+766 SDAFLNENQFQN
-776 LSKNNTQTYGL
+776 KNNTQTYGFKL
-787 KFNNTYFSWASIDY
+787 NNTYFSWMSVDY
-801 TLSLSRNKQD
+801 NLNLSRNKQE
-811 NIGLSSNQSRLGV
+811 NIGLNNGGRLGI
-824 NTGFNHNLAVY
+824 NEGFNHNLGLF

-846 NWDQVNTSDGTNKY
+846 NWDQVNTSDGTQKY
-860 KNGFYD
+860 HNAFYD
-866 ISYQFSWSKKKIDFE
+866 LTYQFTWAKKKIDFE

-887 ANRKFFET
+887 ANRKVFET
-895 YNINQTTN
+895 YNINATTN
-903 SSSYTKIQLR
+903 SIAYTRVQLR

>member
-13 FTVFT
+13 FTVLT

-49 AILAYGITNS
+49 AILAYAITNS

-69 AEAKVDLKVKAFNQ
+69 AESNVDLKVKAFNQ
-83 KPLTKQITNSDQ
+83 KPLTKQINNSDQ
-95 TLSFK
+95 TLNFK

-130 AFNSKNDR
+130 AFNNKNDR

-152 NTDGTILY
+152 NKDGTILY

-239 DPWLWNVK
+239 DSWLWNVK

-284 WEGRRINA
+284 WEGRRSNI
-292 SQNDWLNVENAG
+292 SQNNWLSVENASV
-304 TPNLP
+304 PDLP

-314 MNNVHYLSV
+314 MNSVHYLSA

-335 ELKLNANYTN
+335 ELKANANYTN
-345 NAVARE
+345 NAVERE
-351 DYNETTYFP
+351 SNSVTRDIQQGTQYTTRFL
-360 TNERPQQSTVVMSTR
+360 

-394 KGFFKNTTSFSQFWN
+394 KGFFKNTTTFSQFWN
-409 ADRAFAVRAGRS
+409 ADRAFAERNDKQGYRIGNEAL
-421 GDQSVESP
+421 ESP
-429 TSSFQNS
+429 TTSFQNS
-436 LSTIIPWG
+436 LSTIIPWK
-444 EKMVNFKSYINY
+444 EKMVNFKSYLSY
-456 QDDQQTLQ
+456 QNDKQILEIS
-464 VDPASY
+464 PANY
-470 LQLPYKLPKVNPNDP
+470 LQFPYK
-485 NEKDKYGIVN
+485 E
-495 FAPGTLALQQ
+495 PGSTDLTTIKFTPGSTALQY
-505 FRLKTL
+505 FRIKSL

-521 STKGWTF
+521 SSKGWTF
-528 TPQVGLDFSTDKLNT
+528 TPQAGFDFSTDNLTT
-543 NFDGQSIPNPS
+543 NFDGSTVDNKPDFANLA
-554 VPNDVPPNFNDGV
+554 
-567 YENNLKFTE
+567 YENDLKFTR
-576 IVPSASV
+576 VNPSASV
-583 GVNYKSEAWSI
+583 GINYKSESWSL
-594 FANFPANFNS
+594 FSSFPVNFNN

-609 DLRGVSKSLNK
+609 AFRNVSKSLSK
-620 TTFTPNAFVQYS
+620 VTFTPNVFAQYS
-632 FASFWKASLNGNISN
+632 FASFFKASVNGGINN
-647 NFGDIQNAYA
+647 NFGDIQTAYA
-657 GYMLLSPRGFNV
+657 GYILTSPGGFNV
-669 MDPNNPIPQTTSKS
+669 MNPKNPIPQTTTKN
-683 AGSRIEYR
+683 AGTRLEYR
-691 NPLNNLFFNITYSL
+691 NPLNNLFFNVGYRI
-705 SDSKRNLL
+705 SDAKNNLIA
-713 SSPILDVA
+713 SSTVNESGFRVTEYL
-721 TGSTLIR
+721 
-728 YIERENHLKSNR
+728 ERENKRTSNTYYAE
-740 FSIEVG
+740 IG

-754 NASVNYGNTLSK
+754 NASLSYNNTISKSQSIRNTDNIDNKTNGNTL
-766 SDAFLDDTQY
+766 
-776 LSKNNTQTYGL
+776 GI
-787 KFNNTYFSWASIDY
+787 KFNNTYFSWMSVDFNASK
-801 TLSLSRNKQD
+801 TWNKTSNIFLTD
-811 NIGLSSNQSRLGV
+811 NKGKSEGYS
-824 NTGFNHNLAVY
+824 HNLNVF
-835 FYPIENHTIGF
+835 FYPLENHTIGF
-846 NWDQVNTSDGTNKY
+846 YWDQINSKSADIKY
-860 KNGFYD
+860 NNGFYD
-866 ISYQFSWSKKKIDFE
+866 VSYQFSWAKKKIDFE
-881 LKWLNI
+881 LKWMNI
-887 ANRKFFET
+887 ANKRVFERIDIDNT
-895 YNINQTTN
+895 NITQT
-903 SSSYTKIQLR
+903 SMQLR
-913 PSQVMFT
+913 PSQVMLS